1 MARRRGGAAARV
13 RIAGIPLRLRAS
25 WLIVAAAIV
34 LLFGPQVARIFPE
47 LGAGAYA
54 VALAYAGLLL
64 VSVLAHELAHALSAR
79 AFGWPSTEIELNLW
93 GGHTE
98 FLAADSTP
106 TKSLAVSL
114 AGPAANLVIA
124 GIGWWLIETFTPV
137 GVLGMLASVTVL
149 MNFLVGVFNL
159 LPGLPLDGGRLVES
173 TVWAVTGSQRR
184 GALAAGWAGR
194 VVVAGLVVAA
204 VWLLIG
210 DGGTN
215 LVVVVVAAMVS
226 FFLWQG
232 ASDTVAAARAGL
244 RRERREGRGR

>member
-1 MARRRGGAAARV
+1 MARRRGGSAARI
-13 RIAGIPLRLRAS
+13 RILGIPLRLRAS

-34 LLFGPQVARIFPE
+34 LIFGPQVDRIFD
-47 LGAGAYA
+47 LGVAAYA

-79 AFGWPSTEIELNLW
+79 AFGWPPTEIELNLW

-98 FLAADSTP
+98 FLAGDSTP

-173 TVWAVTGSQRR
+173 TVWAATGSRLR

-194 VVVAGLVVAA
+194 VVVAGLVLAA
-204 VWLLIG
+204 VWLLIADG
-210 DGGTN
+210 GGTN

-226 FFLWQG
+226 FVLWQG

-244 RRERREGRGR
+244 RRERGEERGR